1 MKKSNSVRSFL
12 KFAFFIYLF
21 AVLYITFLSRE
32 AEETRSNF
40 ELFNSYIMFFKYKND
55 FYLDMIV
62 YNIIMTIPFGIFLPL
77 LYKPFRSFRR
87 VAFAGFLYSL
97 LIEVSQ
103 FISGRGLFELDDL
116 FNNTIGAMLGY
127 WLYILFNK
135 VMIYILKDK

>member
-97 LIEVSQ
+97 LIEISQ
-103 FISGRGLFELDDL
+103 FVSGRGLFELDDL

>member
-97 LIEVSQ
+97 LIEISQ

-116 FNNTIGAMLGY
+116 FNNTIGAVLGY

>member
-97 LIEVSQ
+97 IIEISQ

>member
-97 LIEVSQ
+97 LIEISQ

-127 WLYILFNK
+127 CLYILFNK

>member
-62 YNIIMTIPFGIFLPL
+62 YNIIMTIPFGLFLPL

-97 LIEVSQ
+97 LIEISQ
-103 FISGRGLFELDDL
+103 CISGRGLFELDDL

-135 VMIYILKDK
+135 MMIYILKDK

>member
-1 MKKSNSVRSFL
+1 
-12 KFAFFIYLF
+12 
-21 AVLYITFLSRE
+21 
-32 AEETRSNF
+32 
-40 ELFNSYIMFFKYKND
+40 MFFKYKND

-97 LIEVSQ
+97 LIEISQ

>member
-87 VAFAGFLYSL
+87 VEFAGFLYSL
-97 LIEVSQ
+97 LIEISQ

>member
-97 LIEVSQ
+97 LIEISQ